1 MIPEEEIY
9 SNIVEMGY
17 ITVKPTQIFAS
28 FYKLSDG
35 TILKVVFALNYVLPD
50 PRQPGAL
57 TINSTNIVSTFV
69 PTEKRNPAAF
79 IPYSPSELRHRIE
92 NEDVDFEVLQESF
105 SVYNLS
111 NGLVLSV
118 KPVLAQVTKTKFYN
132 KEGEPIYSVNVN
144 PIIKIKKQ

>member
-9 SNIVEMGY
+9 SNIIEMGY
-17 ITVKPTQIFAS
+17 VTVKPRQTFAS

-35 TILKVVFALNYVLPD
+35 TLLKVVFALNYVLPD

-57 TINSTNIVSTFV
+57 TVNSTNIVSTFV
-69 PTEKRNPAAF
+69 PMDKRNPAAF
-79 IPYSPSELRHRIE
+79 VPYSSSDLKNRIE
-92 NEDVDFEVLQESF
+92 NEDVEFEVLQENF
-105 SVYNLS
+105 SVYDLS

-118 KPVLAQVTKTKFYN
+118 KPVVAQVTKTKFFN